1 MANNNI
7 STYLTKI
14 MDIFEANLAL
24 FGSLVEHSLKFK
36 FLPFYRRKKSKNSK
50 ETPASTW
57 TNIFEF

>member
-14 MDIFEANLAL
+14 MGIFEANLAL
-24 FGSLVEHSLKFK
+24 FGSLVEISLKFK

-50 ETPASTW
+50 EAPASTW